1 MKQIDRRIL
10 ILVLFFISFG
20 FIRAD
25 TALAERWEY
34 KIEDKIDINE
44 EKTNAVVDTVKHE
57 IRLPKSLPNM
67 VDFLGDGFEYIVL
80 TPEGVEKVNT
90 DGSMTLIVEKDDSNP
105 ISAIAGSGNYPD
117 FIVARETTITH
128 YSFTGSEYSENLL
141 LASGGYTN
149 ILSVGTKEL
158 DHAALASDGNITY
171 QAFTGDAMVP
181 ATALSPQGFTNPIA
195 MTVFKD
201 HYGIAVVDENEVKY
215 FKEGSSVTS
224 TISGLTNVLSVS
236 AADGGNIAVVANN
249 QVKHYN
255 LLEDSTFA
263 YNSHLSITSSLTSPT
278 CIALRPG
285 SYDRII
291 VDGNNVNYYMW
302 TGSDFIKNETMSK
315 EITGL
320 QDIGKYLPKAVAES
334 IVYTLSGGKTAT
346 HVKLWIDPA
355 LNPQEPDTIIKWFVS
370 SQEDEWIEAE
380 LGQWTALSEPG
391 NKLRWKAEL
400 STTNRDKT
408 PIINP
413 IIVMQTN
420 SKPNPPNIIVPPIS
434 GSDRCYL
441 NTSPE
446 IRWTFEDPDNNP
458 PESTDQQSGYQVII
472 LANGNEIEN
481 SGYIPGELTSY
492 VVDKGSTSKLFN
504 TGVNAFTAQVVV
516 WDEAGV
522 ESDPAEKD
530 FCVIAFEQPY
540 TEITTPVSSG
550 FISKWANINQLPI
563 TKAGGLVTVFV
574 NSLGVSNAPVF
585 EFPYLDKQ
593 SSVLSAEEDKDGTK
607 GLNKRWKI
615 SFYTDANTEVCPDGT
630 IVNGYFDG
638 SGIPSLMFLDQTY
651 NQDNLPE
658 NNPML
663 NDEKWWKW
671 EGYRWWAEG
680 VVKINDTAFK
690 NWSVILQGSKR
701 E

>member
-1 MKQIDRRIL
+1 MVQIERRIL
-10 ILVLFFISFG
+10 ILVLFFIVFSFVNIG
-20 FIRAD
+20 
-25 TALAERWEY
+25 TAMAERWEY

-44 EKTNAVVDTVKHE
+44 EKTNAVVDTEKHE
-57 IRLPKSLPNM
+57 IRLPKSMPNM
-67 VDFLGDGFEYIVL
+67 VDFVGDGFEYIVL
-80 TPEGVEKVNT
+80 TPEGVKKVNT
-90 DGSMTLIVEKDDSNP
+90 DGSMTLVVGKNDSNP

-117 FIVARETTITH
+117 FIVARETTVTH

-141 LASGGYTN
+141 LASGGYNN

-158 DHAALASDGNITY
+158 DHAVLTSDGKVTY
-171 QAFTGDAMVP
+171 QAFIGDAMVP
-181 ATALSPQGFTNPIA
+181 ATALSPEGFTNPIA
-195 MTVFKD
+195 MTVKD
-201 HYGIAVVDENEVKY
+201 HYGVAVVDGNEVKY
-215 FKEGSSVTS
+215 FKEGNSVTS
-224 TISGLTNVLSVS
+224 TISGLTNILSIS

-263 YNSHLSITSSLTSPT
+263 YNSYLSTIKGLTSPT
-278 CIALRPG
+278 CVALRPG

-302 TGSDFIKNETMSK
+302 TGSGFELNTTMSK

-334 IVYTLSGGKTAT
+334 VMYTLADGKTTT

-355 LNPQEPDTIIKWFVS
+355 LNSQDPDTKIKWFVS
-370 SQEDEWIEAE
+370 SQEDEWIETE
-380 LGQWTALSEPG
+380 LGQWIALSEPG

-408 PIINP
+408 PIIKP
-413 IIVMQTN
+413 TIFMQTDT
-420 SKPNPPNIIVPPIS
+420 KPDPPTILVPPVA
-434 GSDRCYL
+434 GNNRCYL
-441 NTSPE
+441 NSSPE
-446 IRWTFEDPDNNP
+446 IRWKFNDPDIG
-458 PESTDQQSGYQVII
+458 DKQGGYQVVI
-472 LANGNEIEN
+472 LANGNEIED
-481 SGYIPGELTSY
+481 SGYIPGELLSY
-492 VVDKGSTSKLFN
+492 VVDKGSEGKLFN
-504 TGVNAFTAQVVV
+504 TGVNIFTARVKV

-522 ESDPAEKD
+522 ESDPAEKN
-530 FCVIAFEQPY
+530 FCVIAFEHPY
-540 TEITTPVSSG
+540 AEIVTPEPSPEPLSL
-550 FISKWANINQLPI
+550 ISKWTNELPV

-593 SSVLSAEEDKDGTK
+593 SSVLSAEEDKDGTED
-607 GLNKRWKI
+607 LNKRWKV

-651 NQDNLPE
+651 TQDNLPE

-663 NDEKWWKW
+663 NDEKWWQW

-680 VVKINDTAFK
+680 VVKIDDTAFK